1 MDATG
6 GSCLAGAVLNNY
18 PHVDLPWDNV
28 DCGAMGMA
36 PLNSASASPAR
47 RLPLGGSGHLQ
58 YADRVNR

>member
-28 DCGAMGMA
+28 DCWAMGIT
-36 PLNSASASPAR
+36 PLNIASASPG
-47 RLPLGGSGHLQ
+47 P
-58 YADRVNR
+58 